1 MGYDKSVVYK
11 KTNVADSF
19 SAERRVANV
28 NFEQFRGRMIAPQTC
43 AKALENSEF
52 TVHRWIREG
61 KIRAVKLSSRC
72 TRIDGDSLADFLA
85 ARAFTPGAKENQP
98 EPLKKATAKRTKHA
112 AIELAGQA

>member
-1 MGYDKSVVYK
+1 MGYDKSLAHKPTKVV
-11 KTNVADSF
+11 DSF
-19 SAERRVANV
+19 SAERRSANV

-72 TRIDGDSLADFLA
+72 TRIDGDSLADFLQSRTVKA
-85 ARAFTPGAKENQP
+85 GEKQEQP
-98 EPLKKATAKRTKHA
+98 ESLKRSKRTA
-112 AIELAGQA
+112 TAIELAGQG